1 MEPDSFVLLPPDTT
15 SHSFTGT
22 GIDFKEFMMLT
33 AVLAAVT
40 YRDKTGIEY
49 TVISLITY
57 YGYSILDYFKWYKIS
72 FAVENDKR
80 NIFIG

>member
-33 AVLAAVT
+33 AVLAVVA

-57 YGYSILDYFKWYKIS
+57 YGYSILDYLSGIKFLLLLKMTKGT
-72 FAVENDKR
+72 FL
-80 NIFIG
+80 

>member
-33 AVLAAVT
+33 AVLALVT

-49 TVISLITY
+49 TVIALITY
-57 YGYSILDYFKWYKIS
+57 YGYSILDYLSGIKFLLLLKMTKGT
-72 FAVENDKR
+72 FL
-80 NIFIG
+80 

>member
-33 AVLAAVT
+33 AFLAVVPI

-57 YGYSILDYFKWYKIS
+57 YGYSILDYLSGIKFLLLLKMTKGT
-72 FAVENDKR
+72 FL
-80 NIFIG
+80 

>member
-33 AVLAAVT
+33 ANLAVVT

-57 YGYSILDYFKWYKIS
+57 YGYSILDYLSGIKFLLLLKMTKGT
-72 FAVENDKR
+72 FL
-80 NIFIG
+80 

>member
-49 TVISLITY
+49 IQLF
-57 YGYSILDYFKWYKIS
+57 L
-72 FAVENDKR
+72 
-80 NIFIG
+80 

>member
-33 AVLAAVT
+33 AVLAVVT

-57 YGYSILDYFKWYKIS
+57 YGYSILDYLSGIKFLLLLKMTKGT
-72 FAVENDKR
+72 FL
-80 NIFIG
+80 